1 MQSIFSFMLEVIH
14 LKTVLV
20 SSYKNNLLI
29 EVTLIKTEYTYN
41 KSDSDISFR

>member
-20 SSYKNNLLI
+20 SSY
-29 EVTLIKTEYTYN
+29 
-41 KSDSDISFR
+41 